1 MANRNRLKRDVPKRS
16 GPIRNKAV
24 TATTAP
30 SRAHD
35 ASLTVGGI
43 VDESVKTAMRA
54 VEAADAT
61 VRGAVERGV
70 DTAYMVIEEYMLRG
84 RQAAGRNHERRNG
97 RHEMNDE
104 RQGGNGSST
113 GGFGGPWAAMNPMMG
128 PMLQM
133 MRMWTDSMS
142 SLMPGANGIASEWMN
157 QFMPGAAMWGGMAG
171 ARASVA
177 VQVSS
182 PYPVEVKADFDSG
195 AEYSMLT
202 ADALKLSGGD
212 EASLAVTLKCSP
224 GLVKI
229 GVIVPTGQAGGR
241 YSGAVK
247 DASGVKRGEITVDVE
262 SAAAKARPSSAK
274 RGRKRSSA
282 KR

>member
-1 MANRNRLKRDVPKRS
+1 VATRNRLKREAPARRA
-16 GPIRNKAV
+16 PIRNKAV
-24 TATTAP
+24 P
-30 SRAHD
+30 AHD
-35 ASLTVGGI
+35 AALSVGGI

-54 VEAADAT
+54 VEAGNAT

-104 RQGGNGSST
+104 RQSGNGPSN
-113 GGFGGPWAAMNPMMG
+113 GAYAGGPWAAMNPMMA
-128 PMLQM
+128 PMMQM
-133 MRMWTDSMS
+133 MRMWTDTMS
-142 SLMPGANGIASEWMN
+142 SFMPGANGIATDWMN
-157 QFMPGAAMWGGMAG
+157 QFMPGAAMWGGTAS
-171 ARASVA
+171 ARACVA

-202 ADALKLSGGD
+202 AEPLKLVGAAEG
-212 EASLAVTLKCSP
+212 SLAVTLKCSP

-229 GVIVPTGQAGGR
+229 GVSVPAGQVGGR
-241 YSGAVK
+241 YSGAVN
-247 DASGVKRGEITVDVE
+247 DASGVKRGEIVVDIE
-262 SAAAKARPSSAK
+262 AAVAKTRPATK

-282 KR
+282 KG

>member
-1 MANRNRLKRDVPKRS
+1 VPARS

-24 TATTAP
+24 P
-30 SRAHD
+30 
-35 ASLTVGGI
+35 ASLHSTRDAGLSVGGI

-104 RQGGNGSST
+104 RQGSSGSANGA
-113 GGFGGPWAAMNPMMG
+113 FGGPWAAMNPMMG
-128 PMLQM
+128 PWMQM
-133 MRMWTDSMS
+133 MRMWTDSMTS
-142 SLMPGANGIASEWMN
+142 FMPGANGIASEWMS
-157 QFMPGAAMWGGMAG
+157 QFMPGAPMWGGMG
-171 ARASVA
+171 ASRACVA
-177 VQVSS
+177 VQVAS

-195 AEYSMLT
+195 AEYSVLT
-202 ADALKLSGGD
+202 ADALELAGGG
-212 EASLAVTLKCSP
+212 ETSLAATLTCSP

-229 GVIVPTGQAGGR
+229 GITVPEGQAGGR

-247 DASGVKRGEITVDVE
+247 DASGIKRGEITVDVD
-262 SAAAKARPSSAK
+262 APAARARPAAKKRASKRRSAK
-274 RGRKRSSA
+274 KG
-282 KR
+282 

>member
-1 MANRNRLKRDVPKRS
+1 MTSQARNERLS
-16 GPIRNKAV
+16 
-24 TATTAP
+24 
-30 SRAHD
+30 
-35 ASLTVGGI
+35 VGGI

-104 RQGGNGSST
+104 RQGGSNSSNGA
-113 GGFGGPWAAMNPMMG
+113 FGGPWAAMNPMIA
-128 PMLQM
+128 PMMQM
-133 MRMWTDSMS
+133 MRMWTESMS

-157 QFMPGAAMWGGMAG
+157 QFMPGAAMWGGMAP

-177 VQVSS
+177 THVSS
-182 PYPVEVKADFDSG
+182 PYPVEVKADLDSG

-202 ADALKLSGGD
+202 AEPLKLAGGD
-212 EASLAVTLKCSP
+212 ASLAVTLKCSP
-224 GLVKI
+224 SLVKI
-229 GVIVPTGQAGGR
+229 GVTVSAGQAGGR
-241 YSGAVK
+241 YCGAVK
-247 DASGVKRGEITVDVE
+247 DASGVKRGEITVDVD
-262 SAAAKARPSSAK
+262 APAAKARPKAKKRASKRSAK
-274 RGRKRSSA
+274 G
-282 KR
+282 